1 MIRLREKA
9 TGKPIGTISED
20 QLQYLVD
27 QLEEE
32 WLEDRDYAIPPLLVT
47 YFESQ
52 GEEPELAALLREA
65 LAGREEIEVV
75 WSRG

>member
-1 MIRLREKA
+1 MIQLREKA

-32 WLEDRDYAIPPLLVT
+32 WLEDRDYAITPLLVT

-52 GEEPELAALLREA
+52 GEEPELASLLREA

>member
-1 MIRLREKA
+1 MIQLREKA

-32 WLEDRDYAIPPLLVT
+32 WLEDRDYAITPLLVT